1 VGERETGDGGRG
13 DGEKIED
20 RGLRME
26 DRGSVEDRVMA
37 APRDFR
43 FRGPCSSALS
53 SILYPQSSI
62 LSPSPCLVAY
72 TNFLMNA
79 FEKLSTMMRLA
90 RRARRQ
96 KLSPQSEIVGL
107 MGRAE
112 TSLAPDGMVFVR
124 NELWHARSLRKI
136 EADQIVIVNGIEGL
150 VLRVEAQ

>member
-1 VGERETGDGGRG
+1 
-13 DGEKIED
+13 
-20 RGLRME
+20 
-26 DRGSVEDRVMA
+26 
-37 APRDFR
+37 
-43 FRGPCSSALS
+43 
-53 SILYPQSSI
+53 
-62 LSPSPCLVAY
+62 
-72 TNFLMNA
+72 
-79 FEKLSTMMRLA
+79 MRLA